1 MIPNVTRG
9 GNASGVLFYL
19 LGPGKRNEHEQPR
32 LVAGS
37 PEARWIAEDRVLDR
51 ADAGELGRFLEEP
64 RKAFGTEVLVPERD
78 ERGRVVG
85 TRPAHVWHCSLS
97 LPPDEAALSD
107 ARWSEIAEAFV
118 ATMGFT
124 GDDPLRQC
132 RWVAVR
138 HGESTGGSD
147 HAHVV
152 VGLVAEDGS
161 KARVHKDFERA
172 QRACRELEQR
182 FGLQRL
188 EARTRGTGTR
198 ATKPGERMADR
209 RRGRDHGDEN
219 RQPGGQWFHERGSRE
234 TLERIVRGC
243 GAASR
248 TEGEFVRA
256 LREHDVRVRPRYA
269 EGGRF
274 AVVGYSV
281 RLPGPDTG
289 PDRSIWF
296 GGGRLARDLTLPS
309 LRQDWAQ
316 DAGEQAAA
324 VTEWGPWTQPAPR
337 SPAERIAE
345 LEERA
350 VSWHHCISDIDRLRS
365 RLRAAVGDPADTARA
380 AHDAAGIL
388 AAWSVALEA
397 NTPGPLAR
405 SSRQLAR
412 SAEYRAARR
421 PALGRPRPRG
431 SVIAL
436 YLLAGARP
444 DSTSGWFL
452 LTRQLSFLGRE
463 LAMLHRLQGE
473 VDRAR
478 EIETGL
484 VPQLDQANH
493 QLASRASTDP
503 AATPA
508 DPERAA
514 RIAELLALQPPQRP
528 DNMPQDV
535 AARRV
540 TDPTRRR
547 RPRGR

>member
-19 LGPGKRNEHEQPR
+19 VGPGKRNEHEQPR

-64 RKAFGTEVLVPERD
+64 RKAFGTEVRVAERD

-107 ARWSEIAEAFV
+107 ERWSEIAEAFV

-243 GAASR
+243 AAASR
-248 TEGEFVRA
+248 TESEFVRA
-256 LREHDVRVRPRYA
+256 LREHDVLVRPRYA

-274 AVVGYSV
+274 AVVGYAV

-316 DAGEQAAA
+316 DASEQAAA

-345 LEERA
+345 LQELA

-365 RLRAAVGDPADTARA
+365 RLRAAVRDPADTALA

-412 SAEYRAARR
+412 SAEYRSARR

-452 LTRQLSFLGRE
+452 LTRQMSFLGRE

-503 AATPA
+503 APTPA

>member
-1 MIPNVTRG
+1 VIPNVTRG

-19 LGPGKRNEHEQPR
+19 VGPGKRNEHEQPR

-37 PEARWIAEDRVLDR
+37 PEARWIAEDRVLER
-51 ADAGELGRFLEEP
+51 ADAGKLGRFLEEP
-64 RKAFGTEVLVPERD
+64 RKAFGTEVLVAERD

-107 ARWSEIAEAFV
+107 ERWSEIAEAFV

-248 TEGEFVRA
+248 TESEFVRA
-256 LREHDVRVRPRYA
+256 LREHDVLVRPRYA

-350 VSWHHCISDIDRLRS
+350 VSWHHCISEIDRLRS
-365 RLRAAVGDPADTARA
+365 RLRAAVGDPTDTARA

-397 NTPGPLAR
+397 NTPGLLAR